1 MSISLRSITKEN
13 WRQCVALQLGKGQE
27 SFVAPNVLSLAQSK
41 FESVRIPL
49 AIYAGETMVGF
60 IMYNN
65 QPLDDGS
72 YRISRLMIDQEHQG
86 KGYGR
91 IAVVEV
97 IERMRQIPECTEILV
112 EYSPENVVAA
122 HLYTSLGF
130 EPFGKTEYGTVNG
143 KIDYDIIARL
153 RLT

>member
-1 MSISLRSITKEN
+1 MSISLRSITREN
-13 WRQCVALQLGKGQE
+13 WQQCVALQLGKGQE
-27 SFVAPNVLSLAQSK
+27 SFVAPNVFSLAQSK
-41 FESVRIPL
+41 FEPARVPL
-49 AIYAGETMVGF
+49 AIYTGETMVGF

-65 QPLDDGS
+65 QPLGDGS
-72 YRISRLMIDQEHQG
+72 YRISRLMIDQGHQG

-91 IAVVEV
+91 MAVVEV

-130 EPFGKTEYGTVNG
+130 EPFSKKGYRDLNG
-143 KIDYDIIARL
+143 KIDYFIIARL
-153 RLT
+153 RLA